1 MRAVT
6 IAVAGLLLLLSAA
19 PSGGLRHGARR
30 RTAARQEI
38 FRLQQANLLST
49 ILSGGA
55 SGGLDTLT
63 EQHDEEL
70 LLRHGAIQWRSP
82 ETDRVVSEDGRAR
95 LPLTLA
101 LDKETGEM
109 SMVAAE
115 RFLEGDEDAAVT
127 LCHVPPSLRR
137 KPLQALAIGDS
148 PKP

>member
-55 SGGLDTLT
+55 SGGEAPSPNTNPQPNDSPNPNSNPALEPEGLDTLT

-82 ETDRVVSEDGRAR
+82 ETDRVVSEVG
-95 LPLTLA
+95 A
-101 LDKETGEM
+101 L
-109 SMVAAE
+109 
-115 RFLEGDEDAAVT
+115 
-127 LCHVPPSLRR
+127 SLRR
-137 KPLQALAIGDS
+137 SRRRKPKLRPKAS
-148 PKP
+148 RPKPRA